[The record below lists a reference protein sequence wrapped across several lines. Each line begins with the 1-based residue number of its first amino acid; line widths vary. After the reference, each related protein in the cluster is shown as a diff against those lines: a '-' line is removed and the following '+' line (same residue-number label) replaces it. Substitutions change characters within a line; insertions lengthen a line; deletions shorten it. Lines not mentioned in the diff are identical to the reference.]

1 MPYTNIFYT
10 LNDSVYL
17 MTVVTPRQHYGKAYE
32 SVGAQ
37 HSKFPM
43 TSPSIFRMILTF
55 CIILEQ

>member
-32 SVGAQ
+32 SVG
-37 HSKFPM
+37 HN
-43 TSPSIFRMILTF
+43 TLNSP
-55 CIILEQ
+55 